1 MSAVWDTDYLWREV
15 QGAKLASLFDL
26 DQAESQGNES
36 FQFTAPKQPKKIS
49 STTGPLPQKPAPPPT
64 ALAVLFA
71 TGVHTFRFVNG
82 QYMKQGKLGAAIL
95 GNHVIKEYTLLLYGS
110 QQKHITT
117 ARIYPGFV
125 LTVQPG
131 NYTTFYDDQHQ
142 NWSLKFDTEKAVL
155 DFSKEV
161 CLARWNSQACV
172 DTLMVQDLLQ
182 GEGQAVDVGDTV
194 EVVFTGWLFQNHTI
208 GQMFDSNIGKN
219 KLQRVRLGSG
229 KAPKGWEE
237 GMMGIKK
244 GGRRLLIV
252 PANISGSKGI
262 PDSVPLTGTLVFDV
276 EICQASFSKDGD
288 CLSGGSA
295 DSASG
300 CPVPSLDNTSTDQ
313 SAICVSSDQGDQGPW
328 VKSGP
333 LNEPPKHSDA
343 AKAKLI
349 SRMAKMGQPML
360 PFLKGAIPAQQD
372 PCDSETENISQS
384 ETARDSSPPI
394 INPSSS
400 PQPVQITSKPPSCA
414 AEISSKPMAVQHP
427 EANAACIPQQVDI
440 SSGQAF
446 QPYATSQLQSF
457 ASVFPPQHMLYQAA
471 DLSSFLMT
479 EARQHNTEIRL
490 AVGRVAD
497 RVDQLASKVDD
508 LQKQGFCSF
517 GLSSISLET
526 AMILQSIQR
535 IVQENTSLK
544 KEVFEKG
551 SKVEEQNRKI
561 GELNEQR
568 QRYMEQSNILMEQRN
583 NAMQNSNQ
591 HNHARLLQA
600 EQEKV
605 RLAEEL
611 SSSSSRVCE
620 LQDEAVRHQ
629 QRAAELQTKLN
640 AALEEGRS
648 CCALINSLQAQVEEL
663 KNAGDQSQQQWR
675 AEKQKCRKMELTM
688 KMMEEEIHDLRAE
701 KEALDQMLLDRK
713 RKWRLE
719 RERLLMEQEEQRR
732 SSEEEN
738 QQRRGQLRRARACT
752 ETHTRQ
758 QAELELEWQERCAA
772 AVHEQR
778 VKLEEVINQLQEQC
792 ATLQKEAESERQ
804 QLKGQLAVQVKR
816 VMNGL
821 FHSLRTQF
829 DMQEF
834 YTGDSVLKIL
844 LKTIKQV
851 TMRLLEGPQEMKSE
865 ADDEEEEYL
874 STEETGKE
882 ENMEESGKK
891 HEEED
896 HFQVSLDQTYV
907 TADETAHLESS
918 ELRSDS
924 STASVLDGQPVDAQ
938 SEGHDKDNN
947 TG

>member
-1 MSAVWDTDYLWREV
+1 MKEVEDIFPDYHDGEFLAPKS
-15 QGAKLASLFDL
+15 GAKLASLFDL
-26 DQAESQGNES
+26 DRAESQGNES
-36 FQFTAPKQPKKIS
+36 FQFTAPKQPKKC
-49 STTGPLPQKPAPPPT
+49 STTGPPPQKPAPSPT
-64 ALAVLFA
+64 APAILFA
-71 TGVHTFRFVNG
+71 TGVHTFRLVNG
-82 QYMKQGKLGAAIL
+82 QYMKQGKLGAAVL

-131 NYTTFYDDQHQ
+131 NYITFYDDQRQ

-194 EVVFTGWLFQNHTI
+194 DVVFTGWLFQNHTI

-237 GMMGIKK
+237 GMIGIKK

-252 PANISGSKGI
+252 PPSINGSKGI
-262 PDSVPLTGTLVFDV
+262 PGCVPLTNTLVFDV

-288 CLSGGSA
+288 CLSGGST
-295 DSASG
+295 DSASASS
-300 CPVPSLDNTSTDQ
+300 VPSLDNTSTDQ
-313 SAICVSSDQGDQGPW
+313 SAICVSSDQGVQGQW

-333 LNEPPKHSDA
+333 VKEPPKHSNA

-360 PFLKGAIPAQQD
+360 PFFKGAIPAQPD
-372 PCDSETENISQS
+372 PCDSEIENISES
-384 ETARDSSPPI
+384 GMVCDSSPPI

-400 PQPVQITSKPPSCA
+400 PQPVQITSKPISCA
-414 AEISSKPMAVQHP
+414 SEISSKPVAVQHH
-427 EANAACIPQQVDI
+427 EASTACFLQQVGI
-440 SSGQAF
+440 NSGQAF
-446 QPYATSQLQSF
+446 QPYVTSQLQPF
-457 ASVFPPQHMLYQAA
+457 ASVFPPQQMLCEAA

-479 EARQHNTEIRL
+479 EARQHNTEILL
-490 AVGRVAD
+490 AVGRVAE
-497 RVDQLASKVDD
+497 RLDQLTSKVDD

-517 GLSSISLET
+517 GLSSVSLET

-535 IVQENTSLK
+535 IVQENTCLK

-551 SKVEEQNRKI
+551 SKVEEQNHKI
-561 GELNEQR
+561 GELIEQR
-568 QRYMEQSNILMEQRN
+568 QWYMEQSNMLMEQRN

-591 HNHARLLQA
+591 HNHDRLLQA

-605 RLAEEL
+605 HLAEEL

-629 QRAAELQTKLN
+629 QRTAELQTKLD

-648 CCALINSLQAQVEEL
+648 CRALVNSLQAQVEEL
-663 KNAGDQSQQQWR
+663 KNEGDQSQQQWR
-675 AEKQKCRKMELTM
+675 IEKQKCRKIELKM
-688 KMMEEEIHDLRAE
+688 KIMEEEIHDLRAE
-701 KEALDQMLLDRK
+701 KEALNQMLLDRK
-713 RKWRLE
+713 RKWQLE
-719 RERLLMEQEEQRR
+719 RERLLMQQEEQHR

-738 QQRRGQLRRARACT
+738 QQLHGQLRRARVCT

-758 QAELELEWQERCAA
+758 QLQAELEWQERCAA
-772 AVHEQR
+772 AVQEQR
-778 VKLEEVINQLQEQC
+778 VKLEKVIKQLQEQC

-804 QLKGQLAVQVKR
+804 QLKGQLVVQVKQ

-834 YTGDSVLKIL
+834 YTGDSVLKSL
-844 LKTIKQV
+844 LKTIKRV
-851 TMRLLEGPQEMKSE
+851 TMHLLEGPQEMKSE
-865 ADDEEEEYL
+865 AGAGDDDDDDDDEEEEEEYL
-874 STEETGKE
+874 STEETGQG
-882 ENMEESGKK
+882 ENMEENGKK
-891 HEEED
+891 HD
-896 HFQVSLDQTYV
+896 HFQISLDQTYV
-907 TADETAHLESS
+907 TADLESS

-924 STASVLDGQPVDAQ
+924 STASVLDGQPLDTQ
-938 SEGHDKDNN
+938 E
-947 TG
+947 

>member
-1 MSAVWDTDYLWREV
+1 MKEVEDIFPDYHDGEFLAPKS
-15 QGAKLASLFDL
+15 GAKLASLFDL
-26 DQAESQGNES
+26 DRAESQGNES
-36 FQFTAPKQPKKIS
+36 FQFTAPKQPKKFS
-49 STTGPLPQKPAPPPT
+49 TTTGPPPQKPAPSPT
-64 ALAVLFA
+64 APAVLFA
-71 TGVHTFRFVNG
+71 AGVHTFRLVNG
-82 QYMKQGKLGAAIL
+82 QYMKQGKLGAAVL

-131 NYTTFYDDQHQ
+131 NYTMFYDDQHQ

-161 CLARWNSQACV
+161 CLARWNSQVCV
-172 DTLMVQDLLQ
+172 DTLMIQDLLQ

-252 PANISGSKGI
+252 PPSINGSKGI
-262 PDSVPLTGTLVFDV
+262 PGCVPLANTLVFDV

-288 CLSGGSA
+288 CLSGGST
-295 DSASG
+295 DSTNASS
-300 CPVPSLDNTSTDQ
+300 VPSLDNTSTEQ
-313 SAICVSSDQGDQGPW
+313 SAICISSDQGVQGQRI
-328 VKSGP
+328 KSGP
-333 LNEPPKHSDA
+333 VNEPSKHSNA

-360 PFLKGAIPAQQD
+360 PFFKGAIPAQPD
-372 PCDSETENISQS
+372 PCDSETQNISES
-384 ETARDSSPPI
+384 GMVRDSSPPNI
-394 INPSSS
+394 IPSSS
-400 PQPVQITSKPPSCA
+400 PQPVQITSKPISYTG
-414 AEISSKPMAVQHP
+414 EISSKPVAVQHS
-427 EANAACIPQQVDI
+427 EASTACFPQRVDI

-446 QPYATSQLQSF
+446 QPYVTSRLQPF
-457 ASVFPPQHMLYQAA
+457 ASVFPPQHMLCEAA

-497 RVDQLASKVDD
+497 RVDQLTSKVDD

-517 GLSSISLET
+517 GLSSVSLET

-535 IVQENTSLK
+535 IVQENTCLK

-551 SKVEEQNRKI
+551 SKVEEQNHKI
-561 GELNEQR
+561 GELIEQR
-568 QRYMEQSNILMEQRN
+568 QWYMEQSNMLMEQRN

-591 HNHARLLQA
+591 HNHDRLLQA

-605 RLAEEL
+605 HLAEEL

-620 LQDEAVRHQ
+620 LQGEAVHHQ
-629 QRAAELQTKLN
+629 QRTAELQTKLD

-648 CCALINSLQAQVEEL
+648 CCALINSLEAQVEEL
-663 KNAGDQSQQQWR
+663 KKEGDQSQQQWR
-675 AEKQKCRKMELTM
+675 TEKQKCRKMELKM
-688 KMMEEEIHDLRAE
+688 KIMEEEIHDLRAE
-701 KEALDQMLLDRK
+701 KEALNQRLLDRK
-713 RKWRLE
+713 RKWQLE
-719 RERLLMEQEEQRR
+719 RERLLMEHEEQRR

-738 QQRRGQLRRARACT
+738 QQLCGQLRRARVCT
-752 ETHTRQ
+752 EMHTRRQ
-758 QAELELEWQERCAA
+758 LQTELEWQERCAA
-772 AVHEQR
+772 AVQEQR

-792 ATLQKEAESERQ
+792 ATLQKEVESERQ
-804 QLKGQLAVQVKR
+804 QLKGQLAVQVKQ

-851 TMRLLEGPQEMKSE
+851 TMQLLEGPQEMKSE
-865 ADDEEEEYL
+865 TGDDEDDEEEEYL
-874 STEETGKE
+874 STEETDKG

-891 HEEED
+891 HD
-896 HFQVSLDQTYV
+896 PFQISLDQTYV
-907 TADETAHLESS
+907 TADETADLESP
-918 ELRSDS
+918 ELSSDS
-924 STASVLDGQPVDAQ
+924 STASVLDGQPVDTQ
-938 SEGHDKDNN
+938 E
-947 TG
+947 